1 MLEPF
6 GLPLVGAVEVL
17 VECHRLL
24 GVVPLLTA
32 ARDYL
37 ARSRGFETGLMV
49 PRAVGEL
56 IELKKQDRVSSQ
68 YIASLTGI
76 RGD

>member
-1 MLEPF
+1 
-6 GLPLVGAVEVL
+6 
-17 VECHRLL
+17 
-24 GVVPLLTA
+24 
-32 ARDYL
+32 
-37 ARSRGFETGLMV
+37 MV